1 MFDELKEVNQQI
13 SRFSRYFKVIKR
25 LKKSLQKS
33 RVIFRIQANICDRA
47 FLWIH
52 LTAHHFC
59 NKISITD
66 VRLGY
71 V

>member
-47 FLWIH
+47 FL
-52 LTAHHFC
+52 
-59 NKISITD
+59 
-66 VRLGY
+66 
-71 V
+71 